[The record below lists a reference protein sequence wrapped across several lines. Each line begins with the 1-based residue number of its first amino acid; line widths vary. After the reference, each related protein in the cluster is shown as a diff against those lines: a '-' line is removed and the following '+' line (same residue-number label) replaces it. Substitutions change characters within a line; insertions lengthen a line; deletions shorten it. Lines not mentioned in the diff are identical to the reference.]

1 MEQEKLNEIM
11 LKLDAIQFL
20 LGIIFTYYV
29 YLLAKQTW
37 VYIKFLINEPIK
49 VEIEEEDL
57 TEFKLSQKTT
67 DKLFDSKITKM
78 RKSKPT
84 PKGRNLIDKL

>member
-11 LKLDAIQFL
+11 IKLDAIQFL
-20 LGIIFTYYV
+20 LGIIFTYYA

-37 VYIKFLINEPIK
+37 AYIKFLINEPIK
-49 VEIEEEDL
+49 VELEEEDL

-67 DKLFDSKITKM
+67 DEIFDAKIAKM
-78 RKSKPT
+78 RKRKPT